1 MAALQIPGPA
11 HDLPNSTL
19 GAGSLRISRPWLFAT
34 KAAIA
39 RSEKGTVTLEVAAD
53 AAVAA
58 AVAVAFA
65 VEFVFFLLL
74 LRIPKQSLCLTVND
88 DCTLLRLLLHIAI

>member
-11 HDLPNSTL
+11 HDLPNSSL
-19 GAGSLRISRPWLFAT
+19 GAGSLRISRQWLFAT

-39 RSEKGTVTLEVAAD
+39 RSEKGTVTLDVAVDD
-53 AAVAA
+53 AVA

-65 VEFVFFLLL
+65 VEFVFF
-74 LRIPKQSLCLTVND
+74 PFAAADT
-88 DCTLLRLLLHIAI
+88 